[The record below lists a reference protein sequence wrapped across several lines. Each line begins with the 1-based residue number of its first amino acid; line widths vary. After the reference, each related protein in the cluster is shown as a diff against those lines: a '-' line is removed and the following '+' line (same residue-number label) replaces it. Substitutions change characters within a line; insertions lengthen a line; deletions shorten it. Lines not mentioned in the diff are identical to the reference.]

1 MKERREAKRPG
12 TDTRYTYAVGRIKAL
27 EARLISPGDMERL
40 LDEETPLRSG
50 ESLRALGEFPDYSE
64 SIAAADVAQASRL
77 QVLENVLEEQLR
89 LAYNLL
95 SQLSLGSNVIKI
107 LRLRYDF
114 HNLKTLLKARL
125 LGLEPEGLSRV
136 GFLSPEQMNRVL
148 DEKTFEGDVDP
159 FVGETILLASG
170 RVTEGVALD
179 TIEAIVDGCYYETL
193 ARVLGVNLFLK
204 EYARKTIDL
213 INLRTFWRLQVM
225 GWTEEKLAESL
236 LPGGSIEEAF
246 FTANFGTPMADM
258 APKVRDDSYRRL
270 LKDALHAFQA
280 KNDLSVLDKLM
291 DDYLIEFLRKAKS
304 YCFGLEPLVG
314 YIAAK
319 ENEVTRLRTI
329 LYGKERSLPMETV
342 RELLRSSYA

>member
-1 MKERREAKRPG
+1 MKKRTEAKRPG

-50 ESLRALGEFPDYSE
+50 ESLRALSEFPDYSE
-64 SIAAADVAQASRL
+64 GIAAGDRGV
-77 QVLENVLEEQLR
+77 EEVLEEQLR
-89 LAYNLL
+89 LAYGLL
-95 SQLSLGSNVIKI
+95 CQLSLGSNVIKI

-125 LGLEPEGLSRV
+125 LGVQAEGLSRV

-148 DEKTFEGDVDP
+148 DEKTFEGGVDP
-159 FVGETILLASG
+159 FVAQTILLALG

-179 TIEAIVDGCYYETL
+179 KIETIVDGCYYEVL
-193 ARVLGVNLFLK
+193 ARVLGVNPFLK
-204 EYARKTIDL
+204 EYARRTIDL

-225 GWTEEKLAESL
+225 GWTEERLAESL

-246 FTANFGTPMADM
+246 FRANFGTPMADVV
-258 APKVRDDSYRRL
+258 PKVRDDSYRKL